1 MDADAGPHAAH
12 GQREIGRG
20 HGEAEGEGQVE
31 QVVRHTLL
39 AAPGDQVRNGEDDH
53 RDPHGALGPV
63 GEALQ
68 EVAAHDR
75 LLPDGLR
82 HVAQPEGVDDYE
94 PQRHRGEIP
103 LEGTHE
109 LSGPEEEEDRFDAAE
124 DAHCDPGSRQEGEHR
139 ATVEGQARC
148 AQGTVIDVTGEQEGE
163 QEIEGEEERP
173 YRYRRHHGDQGVVR
187 GESLPYRGDEVCQ
200 RREEHGC
207 PEGGEGEENARPPGR
222 AATDPLLVGRFGCGG
237 SRRGTSRAEVLRLG
251 QKGLAP

>member
-31 QVVRHTLL
+31 QVVRHALL
-39 AAPGDQVRNGEDDH
+39 TAPGDQVRNGEDDH

-68 EVAAHDR
+68 EVAAYEG
-75 LLPDGLR
+75 LLPDGLK
-82 HVAQPEGVDDYE
+82 HVAPHEGVDDYE

-109 LSGPEEEEDRFDAAE
+109 LSGPEEEEDRFDTAE

-163 QEIEGEEERP
+163 QEIEDE
-173 YRYRRHHGDQGVVR
+173 GDR
-187 GESLPYRGDEVCQ
+187 
-200 RREEHGC
+200 
-207 PEGGEGEENARPPGR
+207 
-222 AATDPLLVGRFGCGG
+222 
-237 SRRGTSRAEVLRLG
+237 
-251 QKGLAP
+251 K